1 MRNAG
6 VSTLCPLADH
16 SDTFTNGSMPA
27 TVEPPAHRWHFD
39 RWNVKVSAMSYNK
52 FLTPILG
59 AVLAAASL
67 MVAAAPSQTES
78 QGGTTSWKQQSEQG
92 PTHLWMHPRLGLVRV
107 DAEGR
112 MLPSPRAVEASA
124 KSAVAGQ
131 GRTYL
136 WLHPRL
142 GFVRVDAATGRMLP
156 GGPAARPAK
165 PSQVPGSALADPS
178 ENLLG

>member
-1 MRNAG
+1 
-6 VSTLCPLADH
+6 
-16 SDTFTNGSMPA
+16 
-27 TVEPPAHRWHFD
+27 
-39 RWNVKVSAMSYNK
+39 MSYNK
-52 FLTPILG
+52 FLTPVLG
-59 AVLAAASL
+59 TVLAAASL
-67 MVAAAPSQTES
+67 IAAAAPSQTDS
-78 QGGTTSWKQQSEQG
+78 QGGTTPWKQQSEQG
-92 PTHLWMHPRLGLVRV
+92 PTHLWMHPKLGLVRV

-112 MLPSPRAVEASA
+112 MVLSPRAAETSA

-142 GFVRVDAATGRMLP
+142 GLVRVDAATGRILP
-156 GGPAARPAK
+156 GGTAARPAN